1 MLIPW
6 ARELVEVCSVQ
17 ITLQPFLL
25 RSVRLLD
32 KTLEHER
39 AVGAAEAE

>member
-6 ARELVEVCSVQ
+6 ARELGEVCSVQ
-17 ITLQPFLL
+17 IIL
-25 RSVRLLD
+25 RPIPLKSDWLLD
-32 KTLEHER
+32 KTLEHKR

>member
-1 MLIPW
+1 MLAPW
-6 ARELVEVCSVQ
+6 ARKLEGVCSVQ
-17 ITLQPFLL
+17 IILQPILFK
-25 RSVRLLD
+25 SDRLLD